1 MPPPT
6 IYKGS
11 PDGEPQSPPA
21 LSSKEMCI
29 QYQQHKNAVV
39 IAPKLFSVS
48 NRFLSSN
55 CSWIAVF
62 PFCLFYHHPGDFPK
76 LRSACWGH
84 IPLTGGISC
93 VSMARLVYHEGWAPP
108 TTISASFPPLLHRLG
123 DSETSVQIWLSLI
136 INHIP
141 GA

>member
-1 MPPPT
+1 M
-6 IYKGS
+6 GS
-11 PDGEPQSPPA
+11 SRA
-21 LSSKEMCI
+21 LGPFLAETCF

-48 NRFLSSN
+48 NIFLSSN

-62 PFCLFYHHPGDFPK
+62 PFCLFYYHPGDIPK
-76 LRSACWGH
+76 LQSAFWGH

-93 VSMARLVYHEGWAPP
+93 VSMARLVYQEGRAPP
-108 TTISASFPPLLHRLG
+108 TTISTSFPLLHALR
-123 DSETSVQIWLSLI
+123 DSEAAVQIWLSLI

-141 GA
+141 RA